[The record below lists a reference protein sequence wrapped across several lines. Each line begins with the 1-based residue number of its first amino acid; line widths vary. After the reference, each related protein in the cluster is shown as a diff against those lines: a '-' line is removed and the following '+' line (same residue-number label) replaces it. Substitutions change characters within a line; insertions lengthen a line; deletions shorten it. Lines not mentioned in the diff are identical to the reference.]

1 MVEICLETTR
11 CTKVVRN
18 QEWEA
23 GSGHKL
29 WPFFN
34 WKIEFFLFCSDDK
47 QQIKIHCN
55 FWGWECRSLALECCG
70 KAPDNLQYFSST
82 NGRNRPKITA
92 RKSPFS
98 LIIGIVLAWN
108 ESKISQDTVE
118 ILLKGKNHSK
128 DFSSSSS
135 DFIVQKINIMIF
147 WPSLHILNK
156 TLRCTKPKLNIGR
169 KSRFFSRKEVSIQVH
184 FN

>member
-1 MVEICLETTR
+1 MVT
-11 CTKVVRN
+11 N
-18 QEWEA
+18 YD
-23 GSGHKL
+23 
-29 WPFFN
+29 PFLTGRLS
-34 WKIEFFLFCSDDK
+34 FFLDTVMISSRL
-47 QQIKIHCN
+47 KIHGK
-55 FWGWECRSLALECCG
+55 FWGWECRSVSLEYWG
-70 KAPDNLQYFSST
+70 KAPDNFQYFSCT

-169 KSRFFSRKEVSIQVH
+169 KSRFFSRKEVSVQVR

>member
-1 MVEICLETTR
+1 MVT
-11 CTKVVRN
+11 N
-18 QEWEA
+18 YN
-23 GSGHKL
+23 
-29 WPFFN
+29 PFLTGRLS
-34 WKIEFFLFCSDDK
+34 FFLDAVMISSRL
-47 QQIKIHCN
+47 KIHCK
-55 FWGWECRSLALECCG
+55 FWGWECRSLSLECWG
-70 KAPDNLQYFSST
+70 KAPDNFQYFSCT

-92 RKSPFS
+92 RKSLFS
-98 LIIGIVLAWN
+98 LIIAN
-108 ESKISQDTVE
+108 ESKISQNTVE

-169 KSRFFSRKEVSIQVH
+169 KSRFFSRKKVSIQVH

>member
-1 MVEICLETTR
+1 M
-11 CTKVVRN
+11 
-18 QEWEA
+18 
-23 GSGHKL
+23 S
-29 WPFFN
+29 
-34 WKIEFFLFCSDDK
+34 FFLDAVMISSRL
-47 QQIKIHCN
+47 KIHCK
-55 FWGWECRSLALECCG
+55 FWGWECRSLSLECWG
-70 KAPDNLQYFSST
+70 KAPDNFQYFSCT

-92 RKSPFS
+92 RKSLFS
-98 LIIGIVLAWN
+98 LIIAN
-108 ESKISQDTVE
+108 ESKISQNTVE

-169 KSRFFSRKEVSIQVH
+169 KSRFFSRKKVSIQVH